1 MKRDEAAKAAK
12 LRDQSEKERERKKNT
27 RMKKAF
33 AKQYAFIPVRTW
45 IVSDSFIGDLVSY
58 SYASVCSALQCN
70 TLFELRNQSG
80 DDSGTRHPGDL
91 GVDEIR
97 ASFFDEFNSHV

>member
-1 MKRDEAAKAAK
+1 MKQRK
-12 LRDQSEKERERKKNT
+12 LRNCETKARKREKKKKHT

-33 AKQYAFIPVRTW
+33 AKQYAFIPARTW

-70 TLFELRNQSG
+70 TLFELRNQSS